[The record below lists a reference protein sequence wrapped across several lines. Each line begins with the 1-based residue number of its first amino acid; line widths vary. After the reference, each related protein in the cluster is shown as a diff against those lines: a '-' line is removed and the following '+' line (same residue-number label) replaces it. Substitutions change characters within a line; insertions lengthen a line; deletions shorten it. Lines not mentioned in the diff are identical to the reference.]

1 MKNRKLEA
9 VLLAGAMAVSAFSAV
24 PVFAEET
31 TETETEAESKNEDT
45 EGKFV
50 LEYPEDM
57 QALGYTEPIVLD
69 EVPERVVSLSA
80 APVLAL
86 YELGVNLVGI
96 PNSMVVS
103 WPEALKAS
111 TETVSF
117 SVMSPDDFDYESV
130 VDLEPD
136 LVLLGYTGAETA
148 GATLESLGIPVYYLY
163 AGHTVPYESIVGQ
176 TNALI
181 DAFAVDEDSIA
192 AGEMIRERFDALEQN
207 VEAAKEVFDGKTVMV
222 LQSAGTDSHYI
233 QTKNGTLG
241 SMADMIGLT
250 NVFENEG
257 SSMVQLDYE
266 QALDYDPDL
275 VLCVGATSAEEH
287 QKLMETAF
295 AENEEYWD
303 SIPAIADGRVL
314 YLPVSYVSTAGINV
328 VDCINDL
335 IRIVA
340 DYYGVEVETQAIEPL
355 LADETEDESD
365 AESDAAE
372 TESAEDE
379 AAAETEETKE

>member
-103 WPEALKAS
+103 WPEELKAS

-192 AGEMIRERFDALEQN
+192 AGEMIRDRFDALEQN

-275 VLCVGATSAEEH
+275 VLCVGATSAEAH

-314 YLPVSYVSTAGINV
+314 YLPVSYVSTAGINA

-379 AAAETEETKE
+379 AAAETEETEE

>member
-1 MKNRKLEA
+1 MKNTKFQALIM
-9 VLLAGAMAVSAFSAV
+9 AGAMAASALSSVS
-24 PVFAEET
+24 VFAEQT
-31 TETETEAESKNEDT
+31 TSEAETESAVVSASDESKDENT

-57 QALGYTEPIVLD
+57 QELGYTEPIVLD

-96 PNSMVVS
+96 PNSMVVT
-103 WPEALKAS
+103 WPEDLKES

-136 LVLLGYTGAETA
+136 LVLLAYNGADTA
-148 GATLESLGIPVYYLY
+148 GKTLESLGIPVYYLY

-181 DAFAVDEDSIA
+181 DAFSVDDESKA
-192 AGEMIRERFDALEQN
+192 AGEKIQARFEALDQN
-207 VEAAKEVFDGKTVMV
+207 VEAAKEAFEGKSVMV
-222 LQSAGTDSHYI
+222 LQSSGDAHYI
-233 QTKNGTLG
+233 QTENGTLG
-241 SMADMIGLT
+241 SMAQMIGLENVYT
-250 NVFENEG
+250 NDQ

-266 QALDYDPDL
+266 QALDYDPDI
-275 VLCVGATSAEEH
+275 VMCVGAEDAEGHKE
-287 QKLMETAF
+287 LMETAF
-295 AENEEYWD
+295 AQNPDYWN
-303 SIPAIADGRVL
+303 SIPAIAEGRVL

-328 VDCINDL
+328 IDCINEL
-335 IRIVA
+335 IGTVA
-340 DYYGVEVETQAIEPL
+340 DFYGIEVETISV
-355 LADETEDESD
+355 DEDASEEETSEAVSDDSEESTS
-365 AESDAAE
+365 EAE
-372 TESAEDE
+372 T
-379 AAAETEETKE
+379 K

>member
-1 MKNRKLEA
+1 MGRKEKKMKKLQA
-9 VLLAGAMAVSAFSAV
+9 MIMAGAMAASSLSAMSVFADETTSEAATEAVSA
-24 PVFAEET
+24 
-31 TETETEAESKNEDT
+31 TEVDT

-57 QALGYTEPIVLD
+57 QELGYTDPIVLD

-96 PNSMVVS
+96 PNSMVVT
-103 WPEALKAS
+103 WPEDLQES

-136 LVLLGYTGAETA
+136 LVLLAYNGADTA
-148 GATLESLGIPVYYLY
+148 GKTLESLGIPVYYIY

-181 DAFAVDEDSIA
+181 DAFSVDEESAA
-192 AGEMIRERFDALEQN
+192 AGEKIRERFDALDQN
-207 VEAAKEVFDGKTVMV
+207 MEAAKEAFAGKSVMV
-222 LQSAGTDSHYI
+222 LQSSGDAHYI
-233 QTKNGTLG
+233 QTENGTLG
-241 SMADMIGLT
+241 SMAAMIGLENVYT
-250 NVFENEG
+250 NDQ

-266 QALDYDPDL
+266 QALDYDPDI
-275 VLCVGATSAEEH
+275 VMCVGAEDAEGHKE
-287 QKLMETAF
+287 LMEKAF
-295 AENEEYWD
+295 AENPEYWN
-303 SIPAIADGRVL
+303 SIPAIAEGRVL

-328 VDCINDL
+328 IDGINDL
-335 IRIVA
+335 IGTVA
-340 DYYGVEVETQAIEPL
+340 DFYGIEVETISV
-355 LADETEDESD
+355 DEEEESEEATGEDASEENASDEAEEST
-365 AESDAAE
+365 AE
-372 TESAEDE
+372 T
-379 AAAETEETKE
+379 K

>member
-103 WPEALKAS
+103 WPEDLKAS

-192 AGEMIRERFDALEQN
+192 AGEMIRDRFDALEQN

-295 AENEEYWD
+295 AENEEYWN

-335 IRIVA
+335 IRIAA

-355 LADETEDESD
+355 LADETEDGSD
-365 AESDAAE
+365 AEADAAE

>member
-1 MKNRKLEA
+1 MGRKEKKMKNTKLQA
-9 VLLAGAMAVSAFSAV
+9 MIMAGAMAASSLSAMSVFADETTSEAATEAVSA
-24 PVFAEET
+24 AEV
-31 TETETEAESKNEDT
+31 DT

-57 QALGYTEPIVLD
+57 QELGYTDPIVLD

-96 PNSMVVS
+96 PNSMVVT
-103 WPEALKAS
+103 WPEDLQES

-136 LVLLGYTGAETA
+136 LVLLAYNGADTA
-148 GATLESLGIPVYYLY
+148 GKTLESLGIPVYYIY

-181 DAFAVDEDSIA
+181 DAFSA
-192 AGEMIRERFDALEQN
+192 AGEKIRERFEALDQN
-207 VEAAKEVFDGKTVMV
+207 MEAAKEAFDGKTVMV
-222 LQSAGTDSHYI
+222 LQSSGDAHYI
-233 QTKNGTLG
+233 QTENGTLG
-241 SMADMIGLT
+241 SMAAMIG
-250 NVFENEG
+250 FENVYTNDQ

-266 QALDYDPDL
+266 QALDYDPDI
-275 VLCVGATSAEEH
+275 VMCVGAEDAEGHKE
-287 QKLMETAF
+287 LMEKAF
-295 AENEEYWD
+295 AENPEYWN
-303 SIPAIADGRVL
+303 SIPAIAEGRVL

-328 VDCINDL
+328 IDCINDL
-335 IRIVA
+335 IGTVA
-340 DYYGVEVETQAIEPL
+340 EFYGIEVETISVDEEEESEQATGEDASEENTSDE
-355 LADETEDESD
+355 ADES
-365 AESDAAE
+365 E
-372 TESAEDE
+372 TE
-379 AAAETEETKE
+379 TK

>member
-31 TETETEAESKNEDT
+31 TEAETEAESKNEDT

-80 APVLAL
+80 APVLTL

-103 WPEALKAS
+103 WPEDLKAS

-136 LVLLGYTGAETA
+136 LVLLGYTGADTA

-192 AGEMIRERFDALEQN
+192 AGEMIRDRFDTLEQN
-207 VEAAKEVFDGKTVMV
+207 VEAAREAFDGKTVMV

-295 AENEEYWD
+295 AENEEYWN

-335 IRIVA
+335 IKIVA

-365 AESDAAE
+365 TESDAAE
-372 TESAEDE
+372 IESAEDE

>member
-9 VLLAGAMAVSAFSAV
+9 VLLAGAMAVSAFSTV

-103 WPEALKAS
+103 WPEELKAS

-192 AGEMIRERFDALEQN
+192 AGEMIRDRFDALEQN

-365 AESDAAE
+365 AESDTAE

>member
-31 TETETEAESKNEDT
+31 TEAETEAESKNEDT

-80 APVLAL
+80 APVLTL

-103 WPEALKAS
+103 WPEDLKAS

-136 LVLLGYTGAETA
+136 LVLLGYTGADTA

-192 AGEMIRERFDALEQN
+192 AGEMIRDRFDTLEQN
-207 VEAAKEVFDGKTVMV
+207 VEAAREAFDGKTVMV

-295 AENEEYWD
+295 AENEEYWN

-335 IRIVA
+335 IKIVA

-365 AESDAAE
+365 TESDAAE
-372 TESAEDE
+372 IESAEDE
-379 AAAETEETKE
+379 VAAETEETKE